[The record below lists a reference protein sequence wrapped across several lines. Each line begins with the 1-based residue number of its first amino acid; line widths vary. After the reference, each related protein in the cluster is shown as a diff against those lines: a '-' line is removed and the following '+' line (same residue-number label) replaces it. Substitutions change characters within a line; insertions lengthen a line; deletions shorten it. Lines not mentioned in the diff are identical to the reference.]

1 MNKKEQQLYNLKAE
15 ILKAIAHPIRL
26 AIIDFLTDGEKT
38 VNEITKWVNS
48 SQSNVSKHLSVLKK
62 IGIIGDRKEGLNK
75 FYYLKILCVTNFSLC
90 VNQTLK
96 KKVEHEKKL
105 YYRG

>member
-48 SQSNVSKHLSVLKK
+48 SQSNVSKHLS
-62 IGIIGDRKEGLNK
+62 GL
-75 FYYLKILCVTNFSLC
+75 
-90 VNQTLK
+90 
-96 KKVEHEKKL
+96 
-105 YYRG
+105 